1 MRTQLQ
7 IPFVGSNIPSPAYV
21 LPLFRFPFGIDSGKG
36 GAGARC
42 IGVLTSSVEGSR
54 SGEKHNVACKAFRGS
69 GTLSSRGVAAGRWGS
84 WAQLAGKRGTGP
96 RLTYH
101 GTGPGL
107 WEEDAR
113 RKV

>member
-1 MRTQLQ
+1 MRTQFQ
-7 IPFVGSNIPSPAYV
+7 IPFGGSNIPSPAYV
-21 LPLFRFPFGIDSGKG
+21 LPLFRFPLGIDSGKG

-54 SGEKHNVACKAFRGS
+54 NGEKHNVACKAFRAS
-69 GTLSSRGVAAGRWGS
+69 GTQAVGRWGS

-101 GTGPGL
+101 GTGPGI
-107 WEEDAR
+107 WEEEER